1 MAREPGAVRWSDP
14 GLLILGSLAAEPR
27 HGYAIVGDVEATTGV
42 TLGPGTLYG
51 ALARLEE
58 HGLVRALPGDERR
71 RPYEITAAGAALLA
85 EQLASMSRFTRA
97 GRARLQ
103 QRTAGGAA

>member
-1 MAREPGAVRWSDP
+1 MAREPGAVRWTDP
-14 GLLILGSLAAEPR
+14 GLLILGSLADGPR
-27 HGYAIVGDVEATTGV
+27 HGYAIVGDVESTAGV

-58 HGLVRALPGDERR
+58 HGLVRALPGEDRR
-71 RPYEITAAGAALLA
+71 RPYEITAAGAGVLA
-85 EQLASMSRFTRA
+85 EQVASMARFART

-103 QRTAGGAA
+103 ARSSGGPA